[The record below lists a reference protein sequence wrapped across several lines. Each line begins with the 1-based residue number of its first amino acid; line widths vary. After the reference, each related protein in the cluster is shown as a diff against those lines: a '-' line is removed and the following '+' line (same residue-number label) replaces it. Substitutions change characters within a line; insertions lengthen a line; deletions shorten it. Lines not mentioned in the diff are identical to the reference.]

1 MTELVIG
8 NVIDE
13 SEDGTVIIRA
23 PLPSNMTAWGKQK
36 PTEVLVKYHDGRKAS
51 PEQIKKIHAMIGE
64 IAEWLGDTPDYVK
77 QVLKQKFIIDELD
90 EMETEMFS
98 FADCSMEKARLFITF
113 LINLM
118 IKYQVPCKVPLYEQ
132 AEDIQAYIYACTMN
146 KVCCVCGQ
154 NGVDLH
160 HVVPLG
166 MGADRETKPQ
176 LGYPVLP
183 LCREHHTIMHTDSK
197 RFMEAHHL
205 EAIKLT
211 DEIAKLYGFSKE
223 ARQQTKEFS

>member
-8 NVIDE
+8 HVVE
-13 SEDGTVIIRA
+13 EEQGGTVLIRA
-23 PLPSNMTAWGKQK
+23 PLPSNIASWEKQN
-36 PTEVLVKYHDGRKAS
+36 PSEVLIKYHDSRKAS
-51 PEQIKKIHAMIGE
+51 PEQIKKIHAMIGD
-64 IAEWLGDTPDYVK
+64 ISEWIGDSPDYIK
-77 QVLKQKFIIDELD
+77 QLLKQKFILDDLD

-113 LINLM
+113 LVNLM

-132 AEDIQAYIYACTMN
+132 AEDIQAYIYACIMN

-154 NGVDLH
+154 HGVDLH

-166 MGADRETKPQ
+166 MGANRETKPQ
-176 LGYPVLP
+176 LGYPILP

-197 RFMEAHHL
+197 RFMETHHL
-205 EAIKLT
+205 VPIKLT
-211 DEIAKLYGFSKE
+211 DEIAKLYGFGKE
-223 ARQQTKEFS
+223 ARQQAKEFL